1 MCLENYLL
9 GSLSLYLALLYE
21 TVVDSDWF
29 TVVKIV
35 GAIVLSFDVS
45 VVDVL
50 NLLSYSRMYK

>member
-1 MCLENYLL
+1 
-9 GSLSLYLALLYE
+9 
-21 TVVDSDWF
+21 VDSDWF